1 MATHTQDRI
10 ERRIDIDADAERVW
24 ELISRPGWWIN
35 DGAIID
41 HTVERAADDVSIIHH
56 ETYGDFRIGTVTLD
70 APRYAAFRW
79 LGGENDAATSPDGGS
94 TLVEFWVED
103 RTGGVSLRVVESGF
117 ASLNVSDE
125 ARRKNIDENTDGWE
139 QELAAAKTWIGQH
152 SVGQHSAGQHSAG
165 QQQ

>member
-1 MATHTQDRI
+1 MAVHTQDRI
-10 ERRIDIDADAERVW
+10 ERRIDIDADAARVW

-35 DGAIID
+35 DGTIID
-41 HTVERAADDVSIIHH
+41 HAVDHVADDTMGGGDVSVIHH

-70 APRYAAFRW
+70 APRHAAFRW
-79 LGGENDAATSPDGGS
+79 LSGESDTESSPEGGS

-103 RTGGVSLRVVESGF
+103 RAGGVTLRVVESGF

-152 SVGQHSAGQHSAG
+152 PAGR
-165 QQQ
+165 QQ